1 MRKFLTQVIKRLIF
15 DNKCSVCKE
24 QLIKNEEYICEKC
37 FFKLKEKNNLKK
49 IGNKYH
55 IYEYDGEIREL
66 LKNFKLKNR
75 KNISKKLAL
84 LVGQKIKY
92 IKEIENID
100 FIIPVPLNLNRY
112 LERGFNQVEEI
123 LKESDIEFFSIE
135 RVKNTKYMYGLK
147 GKKERIENLD
157 RAFSINVDLT
167 GKTILLVDD
176 ILTTGA
182 TIEEITRE
190 IEKKYII
197 KNIFVFTV
205 ALALKSKK

>member
-1 MRKFLTQVIKRLIF
+1 MV
-15 DNKCSVCKE
+15 
-24 QLIKNEEYICEKC
+24 
-37 FFKLKEKNNLKK
+37 
-49 IGNKYH
+49 
-55 IYEYDGEIREL
+55 
-66 LKNFKLKNR
+66 
-75 KNISKKLAL
+75 
-84 LVGQKIKY
+84 IKY

-123 LKESDIEFFSIE
+123 LKESDIEFISIE

-157 RAFSINVDLT
+157 RAFYINVDLT